1 MEFNFEWRR
10 LLLLAVLMGGFAVL
24 GGFSAPQSD
33 EEHSSARVRKA
44 WFYCVVLFVTGAASA
59 SVVDHYTS
67 SMSYSNMR
75 PAYVL
80 LGVLLMATGLFWLKL
95 LKNELGRQPKV
106 VVMLVG
112 QVSCPVAE
120 LVPITRA

>member
-10 LLLLAVLMGGFAVL
+10 LLLLAVLLGGFAAL

-44 WFYCVVLFVTGAASA
+44 WFYCVVLFVAGAASV
-59 SVVDHYTS
+59 SLLDHYTS
-67 SMSYSNMR
+67 SMNYSNMR

-80 LGVLLMATGLFWLKL
+80 LGALLMATGLFWLKL
-95 LKNELGRQPKV
+95 LKSEVDKPPM
-106 VVMLVG
+106 VMMMIG
-112 QVSCPVAE
+112 QASCPVPQ
-120 LVPITRA
+120 LVPSTRS